1 MVSIMWV
8 SILIWLVAFSLV
20 VLLLRA
26 AYDLVRW
33 FMDNMSDD

>member
-1 MVSIMWV
+1 MWV
-8 SILIWLVAFSLV
+8 SILIWLAVFSLG